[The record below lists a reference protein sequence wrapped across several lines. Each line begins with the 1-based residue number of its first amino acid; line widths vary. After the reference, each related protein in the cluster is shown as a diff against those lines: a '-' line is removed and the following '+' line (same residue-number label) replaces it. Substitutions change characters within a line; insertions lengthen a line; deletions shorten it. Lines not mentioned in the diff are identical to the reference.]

1 MMLNKAVIIPDS
13 FKGTLSS
20 VQVCEIIEKSIKA
33 HFPECETLSVPFS
46 DGGEGFAE
54 CMTKACGGKML
65 EMTGKGP
72 FFEDIK
78 CRFGLIDGG
87 KTAVI
92 ETAEAA
98 GITLAAGRLDPEKTT
113 TYGVGLMIKQAY
125 EAGCRS
131 ILLGLG
137 GSCTNDG
144 GCGAAAALGARFFT
158 KGGKEF
164 IPVGGTLEEIER
176 IELSQDF
183 PDISITAMCDVD
195 SPLYGENG
203 AAYIFAPQK
212 GASPSAVKRLDKGL
226 RHLADKLSECIGRD
240 VSGIRGGGAA
250 GGLGA
255 GVCAFMKGTL
265 KGGTA
270 AVLEA
275 VRFREIIKG
284 ADIIFTGE
292 GKIDSQSARGK
303 VISGVASASEGIPV
317 IAFTGG
323 IDGDISALYKMGLT
337 AAFAINT
344 MPEELASSAPK
355 SAGNLEATAD
365 NVMRL
370 LSC

>member
-1 MMLNKAVIIPDS
+1 MMLKKAVIIPDS

-20 VQVCEIIEKSIKA
+20 VQVCGIIEKSIKT
-33 HFPECETLSVPFS
+33 HFPECETAAVPFS

-54 CMTKACGGKML
+54 CMTAACGGKML

-72 FFEDIK
+72 YFEDRI

-125 EAGCRS
+125 EAGCKN

-144 GCGAAAALGARFFT
+144 GCGAAAALGVRFFT
-158 KGGKEF
+158 TEGREF

-176 IELSQDF
+176 IELPQNF
-183 PDISITAMCDVD
+183 PDISVTAMCDVD

-212 GASPSAVKRLDKGL
+212 GASPEAVKRLDKGL
-226 RHLADKLSECIGRD
+226 RQLSEKISECLGRD
-240 VSGIRGGGAA
+240 VSCLKGGGAA

-255 GVCAFMKGTL
+255 GVCAFMNGTL
-265 KGGTA
+265 KGGTE

-275 VRFREIIKG
+275 VRFRELITG
-284 ADIIFTGE
+284 ADVIFTGE
-292 GKIDSQSARGK
+292 GRIDSQSACGK
-303 VISGVASASEGIPV
+303 VISGVAAASGGITV

-323 IDGDISALYKMGLT
+323 IDGDISALYGKGLT
-337 AAFAINT
+337 AAFSINT
-344 MPEELASSAPK
+344 MPEGLELSAPK
-355 SAGNLEATAD
+355 SAANLAVTAD